1 MGREAGTYLGKV
13 IDNLTESAL
22 KERFSEAINSATAD
36 KAVYQDTVQISIEIA
51 AYSARRCSTYGYLKA
66 KF

>member
-1 MGREAGTYLGKV
+1 MGREARACLGKV

-36 KAVYQDTVQISIEIA
+36 RAVFRKDTDQH
-51 AYSARRCSTYGYLKA
+51 
-66 KF
+66 

>member
-1 MGREAGTYLGKV
+1 MGRAARTYLGKV

-36 KAVYQDTVQISIEIA
+36 RAVYSERIQISTEIA
-51 AYSARRCSTYGYLKA
+51 AYLARR
-66 KF
+66 

>member
-1 MGREAGTYLGKV
+1 MGREARACLGKV

-36 KAVYQDTVQISIEIA
+36 KAVYQDTV
-51 AYSARRCSTYGYLKA
+51 
-66 KF
+66 